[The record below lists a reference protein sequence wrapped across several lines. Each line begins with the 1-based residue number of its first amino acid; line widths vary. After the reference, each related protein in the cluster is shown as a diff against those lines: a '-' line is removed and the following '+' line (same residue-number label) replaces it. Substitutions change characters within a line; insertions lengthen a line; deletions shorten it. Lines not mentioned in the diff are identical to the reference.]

1 MLDEET
7 RYRLLKLLE
16 DKPELTQRDLAQ
28 AMGISLGKV
37 NFCLRALVEKGMV
50 KAANFRNSANKKGYA
65 YLLTPKGI
73 EEKTR
78 VTLQFLKRKEIEYQ
92 AIRMELEVL
101 WREVRL
107 IESKSTKSYE
117 DL

>member
-16 DKPELTQRDLAQ
+16 DKPELTQRDLAR

-37 NFCLRALVEKGMV
+37 NFCLRALVEKGLV
-50 KAANFRNSANKKGYA
+50 KAANFRSSPNKKGYA

-73 EEKTR
+73 EEKAQ
-78 VTLQFLKRKEIEYQ
+78 VTLHFLQRKQAEYEMLRVEIAQ
-92 AIRMELEVL
+92 LRL
-101 WREVRL
+101 EVRL
-107 IESKSTKSYE
+107 LGDKEARIFE
-117 DL
+117 DC